1 MTIRCLILLTLLTPW
16 LGAASDGIQETL
28 ANRVDQKKAVGIV
41 VATIDANGRN
51 VVSFGKIAK
60 DRAEIPDANTVFEI
74 GSVTKAFTS
83 LLLADM
89 VERGEVRLD
98 TPVADLLPKT
108 VKVPSRNG
116 RQITLLD
123 LSTQS
128 SGLPRLPANLRPA
141 DLANPYA
148 DYSAARL
155 YEFLSGYTLP
165 RDPGEKYEYSNLGA
179 GLLGHALALKAGMS
193 YEELVRKR
201 ILEPLGMHSTSIALT
216 DDQKKRLAPGYN
228 AALNPAKNW
237 DFDALAGCGA
247 LRSTANDMLRFLS
260 ANLEL
265 TDTPLKAALR
275 RMRSVRK
282 PTGVPDLDIAM
293 AWHVFTKFGGEIIWH
308 NGGTGGYRSF
318 VGFDPAA
325 KKGVV
330 ILCNTFMDNDDLGL
344 HILDSRYPVARFSAA
359 REHVQIAVDPEVFKR
374 YEGEYQLAPAF
385 TIKVTRDG
393 NRLLAQATNQPAF
406 EIFAEKENEFFYKV
420 VDAQITFV
428 VDSAGRTTHLVL
440 HQNGQDMKAVRIK

>member
-1 MTIRCLILLTLLTPW
+1 MLLTLLAPFS
-16 LGAASDGIQETL
+16 GQAADDIRETV
-28 ANRVDQKKAVGIV
+28 AGRVDQKKAVGMV

-51 VVSFGKIAK
+51 VIAYGRIAK
-60 DRAEIPDANTVFEI
+60 DRDVIPDANTVFEI
-74 GSVTKAFTS
+74 GSVTKVFTS

-123 LSTQS
+123 LSMQS
-128 SGLPRLPANLRPA
+128 SGLPRVPGNLRPA
-141 DLANPYA
+141 DPANPYA
-148 DYSAARL
+148 DYTAAKL

-193 YEELVRKR
+193 YGDLVRQR
-201 ILEPLGMHSTSIALT
+201 ILEPLGMHSTSIVLT
-216 DDQKKRLAPGYN
+216 GDQKKRLAQGYD
-228 AALNPAKNW
+228 ASLNPAKNW

-247 LRSTANDMLRFLS
+247 LRSTAADMLTFLA

-265 TDTPLKAALR
+265 TDTPLKAAMR
-275 RMRSVRK
+275 RVRSVRK

-293 AWHVFTKFGGEIIWH
+293 AWHIFTKFGGEIDWH
-308 NGGTGGYRSF
+308 NGGTYGYRSF
-318 VGFDPAA
+318 IGFDPAA

-330 ILCNTFMDNDDLGL
+330 ILCNTFADNDDLGL
-344 HILDSRYPVARFSAA
+344 HVLDSRYPLAIPAPERA
-359 REHVQIAVDPEVFKR
+359 QIAVGPEVLKR
-374 YEGEYQLAPAF
+374 YVGEYQLAPTF
-385 TIKVTRDG
+385 TIKVTMDG
-393 NRLLAQATNQPAF
+393 NHLMAQATNQPAF
-406 EIFAEKENEFFYKV
+406 EIFATKETEFFYKV

-428 VDSAGRTTHLVL
+428 VDSAGQATQLVL
-440 HQNGQDMKAVRIK
+440 HQNGRDLKAPKIK

>member
-1 MTIRCLILLTLLTPW
+1 MTIRALMSLTLLAP
-16 LGAASDGIQETL
+16 LAGAASDDLPEIL
-28 ANRVDQKKAVGIV
+28 ANRVNQKKAVGIV
-41 VATIDANGRN
+41 VGTIDANIRN
-51 VVSFGKIAK
+51 VVSYGKMAK
-60 DRAEIPDANTVFEI
+60 DGDSVPDANTVFEI
-74 GSVTKAFTS
+74 GSVTKVFTS
-83 LLLADM
+83 LLLAGM

-108 VKVPSRNG
+108 VKVPSLNG

-123 LSTQS
+123 LSMQS
-128 SGLPRLPANLRPA
+128 SGLPRLPTNLRPA
-141 DLANPYA
+141 DPANPYA
-148 DYSAARL
+148 DYSAAKL

-201 ILEPLGMHSTSIALT
+201 ILEPLGMHDTSITLR

-247 LRSTANDMLRFLS
+247 LRSTANDMLRFLA

-265 TDTPLKAALR
+265 TDTPLKAAMR

-282 PTGVPDLDIAM
+282 PTGTPGLDIAM
-293 AWHVFTKFGGEIIWH
+293 AWHIFTKFGGEIVWH
-308 NGGTGGYRSF
+308 NGGTAGYRSF
-318 VGFDPAA
+318 IGFDPAA

-330 ILCNTFMDNDDLGL
+330 VLCNTFVDNDDLGL
-344 HILDSRYPVARFSAA
+344 HVLDSRYPVAKFSPA
-359 REHVQIAVDPEVFKR
+359 REHVQIAVDPAALKR

-385 TIKVTRDG
+385 TIKVTLDG
-393 NRLLAQATNQPAF
+393 NHLMAQASNQPAF

-420 VDAQITFV
+420 VDAQITFA
-428 VDSAGRTTHLVL
+428 VDSAGKTTELVL
-440 HQNGQDMKAVRIK
+440 HQNGQNMKAARIK